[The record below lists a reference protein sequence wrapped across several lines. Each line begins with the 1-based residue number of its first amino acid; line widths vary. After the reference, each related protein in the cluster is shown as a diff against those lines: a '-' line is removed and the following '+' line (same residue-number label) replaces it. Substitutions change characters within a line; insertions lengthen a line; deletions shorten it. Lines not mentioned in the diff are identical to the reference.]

1 MEQIMDN
8 EQERIEKER
17 VIKAFFRDGRL
28 VQIPAKMKKRI
39 IAYKII
45 LDKFEYDR
53 NYPESEVNEII
64 GSICDDFCTVRR
76 AFVDAGWMTRASG
89 VYRRAKTE

>member
-28 VQIPAKMKKRI
+28 VQIPAKMKK
-39 IAYKII
+39 
-45 LDKFEYDR
+45 E
-53 NYPESEVNEII
+53 
-64 GSICDDFCTVRR
+64 
-76 AFVDAGWMTRASG
+76 
-89 VYRRAKTE
+89 